1 MKILDRYIL
10 RTLLVPLGYCL
21 AGFIMLY
28 IVFDL
33 FSNLSDFIEARTPLV
48 DVFLFYLI
56 LVPNVVWIIVPIS
69 LLLAILYAL
78 WQLARANEITAM
90 RASGLSALRIMRPI
104 ILVGLGATLAVGA
117 INETLAPWAGY
128 WTDQF
133 LKLQQKKG
141 APSVF
146 MVNSLAFKNEVG
158 RRIWYIA
165 EFNKRT
171 FEMRDVTLVQQR
183 PDGSDDIKYQA
194 ARAAWLDGR
203 WWFSEVAMQI
213 YDDQSQPRG
222 PATFT
227 LQREMSDIS
236 ERPENFLNEI
246 KPPEFLSS
254 LEILNYV
261 AAHHQLSR
269 DALAKCLTNFHNR
282 LSMPWIC
289 LIVAFIGIPF
299 GVKTGSRRGGALL
312 AIVGALV
319 LVFGFYVLSNIGVA
333 LGKQAQLPAWIA
345 GWLPNFIFLG
355 IGITLTARMR

>member
-1 MKILDRYIL
+1 MKILDRYLL
-10 RTLLVPLGYCL
+10 RALLVPLSYCL
-21 AGFIMLY
+21 SGFIMLY

-33 FSNLSDFIEARTPLV
+33 FANLSDFIEGQTPLA
-48 DVFLFYLI
+48 DVFLFYLVLI
-56 LVPNVVWIIVPIS
+56 PSVIWIIMPIS

-78 WQLARANEITAM
+78 WQLSRASEITAM
-90 RASGLSALRIMRPI
+90 RACGLSSPRIMRPI
-104 ILVGLGATLAVGA
+104 MLVGLVSTLAVGA

-141 APSVF
+141 APSVYL
-146 MVNSLAFKNEVG
+146 VSPLAFKNEIG
-158 RRIWYIA
+158 RRVWYIS

-171 FEMRDVTLVQQR
+171 FEMRDVTLIQQR

-194 ARAAWLDGR
+194 ARGAWLDGR
-203 WWFSEVAMQI
+203 WWFSEVAMQL

-227 LQREMSDIS
+227 LQREMTEVNEKPD
-236 ERPENFLNEI
+236 NFLNEI

-254 LEILNYV
+254 LEIITYISS
-261 AAHHQLSR
+261 HRQLSR

-289 LIVAFIGIPF
+289 LIVGFIGIPF

-333 LGKQAQLPAWIA
+333 LGKQGHIVPWVA

-355 IGITLTARMR
+355 IGLTLTARMR